1 MSSPGNSQWSQ
12 ALRLARPPQVPKGA
26 AFPAGVRDVA
36 IMGEGVRCVIVP
48 VNALWDDFFAA
59 PGTDFGERDQP
70 DAQPREEF

>member
-1 MSSPGNSQWSQ
+1 M
-12 ALRLARPPQVPKGA
+12 
-26 AFPAGVRDVA
+26 RDVA